1 MRTSFKSIVK
11 SITSPL
17 LAVVWCWSVAAQ
29 PSAVVNEQ
37 LRRQYVPTILF
48 DPEGAVSLVSLEG
61 TVFTIRTSGIK
72 ANPEFI
78 AGYTPNYYS
87 QGGSITQPGSAGA
100 GAGKRAPRTRVPTV
114 EDLPVGMKVD
124 VTDIVVGDGSVTF
137 NLQTRTEL
145 HPGTPQKHRA
155 TLTFQYQAGYVSP
168 ANLKQITDTI
178 AEVLAVAEQ
187 PPPVPG
193 VYVNPANGNRI
204 QLNSDASLVLQESGQ
219 SFTGRYSFN
228 LIPLAIQNRNNLQL
242 SVAETGS
249 TVFLGLQDGKITD
262 QAGNAWDD
270 R

>member
-87 QGGSITQPGSAGA
+87 QGGSVTQPGS
-100 GAGKRAPRTRVPTV
+100 AGKRAPRTRVPTV

-124 VTDIVVGDGSVTF
+124 ITDIVVGDGSVTF

-155 TLTFQYQAGYVSP
+155 ALTFQFQAGYVSP

-193 VYVNPANGNRI
+193 IYIVQLQKDVGIAIQGNRLIVNGDEVWI
-204 QLNSDASLVLQESGQ
+204 QPNQCGSRSSKARCRQRLSRSDIIDYMCFEKGEQ
-219 SFTGRYSFN
+219 
-228 LIPLAIQNRNNLQL
+228 
-242 SVAETGS
+242 
-249 TVFLGLQDGKITD
+249 
-262 QAGNAWDD
+262 
-270 R
+270 